1 MGIENKNAGEAEL
14 LILYNSIASLRPET
28 AAMESSQTTTYPS
41 STSDLPGTGLGSLI
55 PQSNPVSF
63 DLNVNLSRKPL
74 PVINSTLP
82 TWRQHAHVVHI
93 VDFNVEPHVSTTDE
107 APPETE
113 NGIESGIFIQTHNTR
128 MSGDLYMPRQSPYSC
143 YYELE
148 RQEFHDVT
156 QHECFNS
163 ASPIGFIYDKDYEH
177 DFGQLLHQSQLP
189 CTKNSGALPN
199 KSHRNNNDENLSPCT
214 TTE

>member
-1 MGIENKNAGEAEL
+1 MG
-14 LILYNSIASLRPET
+14 
-28 AAMESSQTTTYPS
+28 SSRTSTYPS
-41 STSDLPGTGLGSLI
+41 STSDLPDTGSGSLL
-55 PQSNPVSF
+55 PWSNPMSF
-63 DLNVNLSRKPL
+63 GLSENLLRKPL
-74 PVINSTLP
+74 PVMHNTLP

-93 VDFNVEPHVSTTDE
+93 VDFNAEPQASTINE

-113 NGIESGIFIQTHNTR
+113 GGIESGIFIQTHHIR
-128 MSGDLYMPRQSPYSC
+128 MSGDLYMPHQSPYSC

-148 RQEFHDVT
+148 RQEFHNIT

-177 DFGQLLHQSQLP
+177 EFGQLLHQSQLP
-189 CTKNSGALPN
+189 CTKNSSALPN
-199 KSHRNNNDENLSPCT
+199 KLHRNNNDENLSPCT

>member
-1 MGIENKNAGEAEL
+1 M